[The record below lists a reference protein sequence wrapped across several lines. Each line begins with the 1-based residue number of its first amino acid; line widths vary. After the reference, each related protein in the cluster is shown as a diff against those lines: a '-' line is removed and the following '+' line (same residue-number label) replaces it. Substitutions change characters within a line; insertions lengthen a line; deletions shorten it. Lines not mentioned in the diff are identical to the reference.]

1 MENRLQHI
9 FLKLTG
15 ICIFSVLLPFN
26 LAQGSEAEPSRI
38 SSSPITSSSYNS
50 PEEEFS
56 GEIDTEFFELGVFAG
71 FINIEDF
78 TSEEVYGVRSAFH
91 ATEDIFLE
99 FNYATASVSKSSFEK
114 KTNSL
119 TDERDYNYYDFLFG
133 YKIFPG
139 EVFPSTTSSLISSF
153 HLVAGVGHT
162 EFGGEEN
169 FTYVLGLGYRVAV
182 TQQLV
187 WNLDIRNYIYNSNL
201 TKDDG
206 SVHNIDF
213 TSGISYLF

>member
-1 MENRLQHI
+1 MENRLQHV

-15 ICIFSVLLPFN
+15 ICIFSTLLPVN
-26 LAQGSEAEPSRI
+26 LALGSEATASA
-38 SSSPITSSSYNS
+38 SSMPVAANTA
-50 PEEEFS
+50 PEHKVD
-56 GEIDTEFFELGVFAG
+56 IDTEFFELGAFVG

-78 TSEEVYGVRSAFH
+78 TSEEVYGIRSAFH

-99 FNYATASVSKSSFEK
+99 FNYATASVSESSFEK
-114 KTNSL
+114 KTNAI
-119 TDERDYNYYDFLFG
+119 TEDRDYTYYNFLFG

-139 EVFPSTTSSLISSF
+139 EVFPSAKSSSISSF

-169 FTYVLGLGYRVAV
+169 FTYAIGLGYRVAL
-182 TQQLV
+182 TQQIV
-187 WNLDIRNYIYNSNL
+187 WNVDVRNYIYTSNL